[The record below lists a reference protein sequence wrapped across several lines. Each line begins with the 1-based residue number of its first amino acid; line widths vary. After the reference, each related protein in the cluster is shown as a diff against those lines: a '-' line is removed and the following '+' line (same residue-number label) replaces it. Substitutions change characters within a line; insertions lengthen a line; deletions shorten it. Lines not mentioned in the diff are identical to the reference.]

1 MSLRIIIKDAGGSRP
16 LNEGEL
22 PLHIGSS
29 TSADIRIHGALSSTS
44 VALIGVLDDRAFVQ
58 PTGGAETVK
67 VDGEEIATTTW
78 LADGNILTVGGIEVR
93 CHANDDQMQLEVAH
107 PEATYQTL
115 PPDLEAEKAT
125 AEETITPIRTRR
137 AATARG
143 GPEDRRRKIVQS
155 SVYGALGLLAAFAFY
170 IFSAKPVLIETDP
183 DYAEIEIAG
192 GLLKLQVGGRYLLR
206 QGNYTVTMTAAG
218 YVSLE
223 EEITVGSADNQEF
236 EFNLE
241 KLPGR
246 ISITTRQNVTG
257 EVWVDGELIGETP
270 TDELPLK
277 AGSYEVRIR
286 TERYLEFIE
295 ILEVEGRDVQQI
307 LEAELVPG
315 WADISFSTVPPGAT
329 ISADGDELGLTPD
342 TVEILAGVHEL
353 LLYKP
358 GYKEWR
364 QPLTVV
370 ANQPEEFANIQL
382 EEADSILSIS
392 SSPAGAAVTLDGRFR
407 GTTPLSVELS
417 KGATYKIRLTKAGY
431 EAASRAIDVDDS
443 EDRSLAVELRPRIG
457 IVKIVSDPPDAE
469 LIIDGRRRGNASQ
482 ELSLTAT
489 AHRIEIR
496 KDGFVP
502 FVTEVTP
509 KPGFPQYLEVNLLTP
524 DEAVLASMPPV
535 ITTSQ
540 GMSLRLI
547 QPGAFMMGAPR
558 REQGRRAN
566 EVQRSVKLTRYFYI
580 SVQEVTN
587 RDFREFRPTHTS
599 GAERF
604 RELAADQHPAVFLS
618 WRDAALYCNW
628 LSDKEGLPPAYKID
642 GRNIALIDPLTTSY
656 RLPTEAEWVWVA
668 RYGGVGEALRYPW
681 GATMPPTRNSGN
693 YADRSAEV
701 FVDTALSVY
710 DDGYPL
716 TAPVGKF
723 SPNLAGI
730 YDLGGNVAEWVH
742 DVYVVNSTFPGQVE
756 LDPMGPNEGQYRVI
770 RGSGWRHST
779 ISQLRVS
786 YRDFGDRGRLDV
798 GFRIARY
805 ADTVT
810 K

>member
-1 MSLRIIIKDAGGSRP
+1 MSLRITIKDDGGSRL

-22 PLHIGSS
+22 PLRIGSS
-29 TSADIRIHGALSSTS
+29 TSADIRVPGALSSTS
-44 VALIGVLDDRAFVQ
+44 VALIGVLDERAFVQ
-58 PTGGAETVK
+58 PTGGTETVT
-67 VDGEEIATTTW
+67 VDGEEITGTTW
-78 LADGNILTVGGIEVR
+78 LADGSILSVGGIEVR
-93 CHANDDQMQLEVAH
+93 CQVNDDQMQLEVAY
-107 PEATYQTL
+107 PEASYQTV
-115 PPDLEAEKAT
+115 PPDLEAEKAV

-137 AATARG
+137 ARTVPG
-143 GPEDRRRKIVQS
+143 GPDERRRRIVQS
-155 SVYGALGLLAAFAFY
+155 SVYGALALLAAFAFY

-183 DYAEIEIAG
+183 DYAEIEIG
-192 GLLKLQVGGRYLLR
+192 GGFLKLQVGGRYLLR
-206 QGNYTVTMTAAG
+206 QGAYTVTMTAAG

-223 EEITVGSADNQEF
+223 QEITIGSADNQEF

-246 ISITTRQNVTG
+246 ITITTRQLVPG

-270 TDELPLK
+270 TDEFPLK
-277 AGSYEVRIR
+277 AGSYELRIR
-286 TERYLEFIE
+286 AERYLEFIQL
-295 ILEVEGRDVQQI
+295 LEVEGRDVRQNVA
-307 LEAELVPG
+307 AELVPG
-315 WADISFSTVPPGAT
+315 WANVSFSTVPPGAT
-329 ISADGDELGLTPD
+329 ISADGDELGQTPD
-342 TVEILAGVHEL
+342 TVELMAGMHEL

-382 EEADSILSIS
+382 EEADSILSVA
-392 SSPAGAAVTLDGRFR
+392 SSPTGAAVTVDGRFR

-417 KGATYKIRLTKAGY
+417 KGASYDIRLTKAGY
-431 EAASRAIDVDDS
+431 EAANRAIDVDDS
-443 EDRSLAVELRPRIG
+443 KDRSLTIELRPRIG
-457 IVKIVSDPPDAE
+457 IVTIVSDPPDAE
-469 LIIDGRRRGNASQ
+469 LIVDGRRRGNASQ
-482 ELSLTAT
+482 ELRLTAT

-496 KDGFVP
+496 KNGFEP
-502 FVTEVTP
+502 FVIEVTP

-524 DEAVLASMPPV
+524 EEAVLASMVPV

-540 GMSLRLI
+540 GMSMRLI

-558 REQGRRAN
+558 RQQGRRAN
-566 EVQRSVKLTRYFYI
+566 EVQRSVELTRYFYI

-599 GAERF
+599 GAERY
-604 RELAADQHPAVFLS
+604 RELAADRHPAVFMS
-618 WRDAALYCNW
+618 WKDAALYCNW
-628 LSDKEGLPPAYKID
+628 LSNKEGLSPAYKID
-642 GRNIALIDPLTTSY
+642 GRTVALIDPPTTGY

-668 RYGGVGEALRYPW
+668 RYGGVGEAHRYPW
-681 GATMPPTRNSGN
+681 GDSMPPARNSGN
-693 YADRSAEV
+693 YADISAEV
-701 FVDTALSVY
+701 FVDAALSVY

-723 SPNLAGI
+723 PPNPAGI

-742 DVYVVNSTFPGQVE
+742 DVYVVNSTFPGQAEV
-756 LDPMGPNEGQYRVI
+756 DPVGPDEGQYRVI

-805 ADTVT
+805 ADTVM

>member
-1 MSLRIIIKDAGGSRP
+1 MSLRITIKDDGGSRL
-16 LNEGEL
+16 LNEAEL
-22 PLHIGSS
+22 PLRIGSS
-29 TSADIRIHGALSSTS
+29 TSADIRIPGALSSTS
-44 VALIGVLDDRAFVQ
+44 IALIGVLDERAFVQ
-58 PTGGAETVK
+58 PTGGTETVT
-67 VDGEEIATTTW
+67 VDDEEITSTTW
-78 LADGNILTVGGIEVR
+78 LADGSILSVGGIEVR
-93 CHANDDQMQLEVAH
+93 CHVNDDQMQLEVAY
-107 PEATYQTL
+107 PEASYQTL
-115 PPDLEAEKAT
+115 PPDLEAEKAA

-137 AATARG
+137 ARTAPG
-143 GPEDRRRKIVQS
+143 GADERRRKIVQS
-155 SVYGALGLLAAFAFY
+155 SVYGALALLAAFAFY
-170 IFSAKPVLIETDP
+170 IFSSKPVLIETDP

-192 GLLKLQVGGRYLLR
+192 GFLKLRVGGRYLLW
-206 QGNYTVTMTAAG
+206 QGDYTVTMTAAG

-223 EEITVGSADNQEF
+223 QEITIGSADNQEF
-236 EFNLE
+236 EFHLE

-246 ISITTRQNVTG
+246 ITITTRQLVSG
-257 EVWVDGELIGETP
+257 EVWIDGELIGETP
-270 TDELPLK
+270 TDEFPLK
-277 AGSYEVRIR
+277 AGSYELRIR
-286 TERYLEFIE
+286 AERYLEFIQL
-295 ILEVEGRDVQQI
+295 LEVEGRDVQQT

-315 WADISFSTVPPGAT
+315 WANVSFSTVPPGAT
-329 ISADGDELGLTPD
+329 ISADGDELGQTPD
-342 TVEILAGVHEL
+342 TVEIMAGLHEL

-382 EEADSILSIS
+382 EEADSILSVA
-392 SSPAGAAVTLDGRFR
+392 SSPTGAAVTVDGRFR

-417 KGATYKIRLTKAGY
+417 KGASYAIRLTKAGY
-431 EAASRAIDVDDS
+431 EVANRAIDVDDS
-443 EDRSLAVELRPRIG
+443 KDRSLTIELRPRIG
-457 IVKIVSDPPDAE
+457 IVTIVSDPPDAE
-469 LIIDGRRRGNASQ
+469 LIVDGRRRGNASQ
-482 ELSLTAT
+482 ELRLTAT

-496 KDGFVP
+496 KNGFEP
-502 FVTEVTP
+502 FVIEVTP

-524 DEAVLASMPPV
+524 EEAVLASMVPV

-540 GMSLRLI
+540 GMSMRLI

-558 REQGRRAN
+558 RQQGRRAN
-566 EVQRSVKLTRYFYI
+566 EVQRSVELTRYFYI

-599 GAERF
+599 GAERY
-604 RELAADQHPAVFLS
+604 RELAADRHPAVFMS
-618 WRDAALYCNW
+618 WKDAALYCNW
-628 LSDKEGLPPAYKID
+628 LSNKEGLSPAYKID
-642 GRNIALIDPLTTSY
+642 GRTVALIDPPTTGY

-668 RYGGVGEALRYPW
+668 RYSGVGEAHRYPW
-681 GATMPPTRNSGN
+681 GDSMPPARNSGN
-693 YADRSAEV
+693 YADISAEV
-701 FVDTALSVY
+701 FVDAALSVY

-723 SPNLAGI
+723 PPNPAGI

-742 DVYVVNSTFPGQVE
+742 DVYVVNSTFPGQAEV
-756 LDPMGPNEGQYRVI
+756 DPVGPDEGQYRVI

-805 ADTVT
+805 ADTVM

>member
-1 MSLRIIIKDAGGSRP
+1 MSLRITIKDDGGSRL
-16 LNEGEL
+16 LNEAEL
-22 PLHIGSS
+22 PLRIGSS
-29 TSADIRIHGALSSTS
+29 TSADIRIPGALSSTS
-44 VALIGVLDDRAFVQ
+44 IALIGVLDERAFVQ
-58 PTGGAETVK
+58 PTGGTETVT
-67 VDGEEIATTTW
+67 VDDEEITSTTW
-78 LADGNILTVGGIEVR
+78 LADGSILSVGGIEVR
-93 CHANDDQMQLEVAH
+93 CHVNDDQMQLEVAY
-107 PEATYQTL
+107 PEASYQTL
-115 PPDLEAEKAT
+115 PPDLEAEKAA

-137 AATARG
+137 ARTVTG
-143 GPEDRRRKIVQS
+143 GPDERRRRIVQS
-155 SVYGALGLLAAFAFY
+155 SVYGALALLAAFAFY

-192 GLLKLQVGGRYLLR
+192 GFLKLQVGGRYLLR
-206 QGNYTVTMTAAG
+206 QGDYTVTMTAAG

-223 EEITVGSADNQEF
+223 QEITIGSADNQEF

-246 ISITTRQNVTG
+246 ITITTRQLVPG

-270 TDELPLK
+270 TDEFPLK
-277 AGSYEVRIR
+277 AGSYELRIR
-286 TERYLEFIE
+286 AERYLEFIQL
-295 ILEVEGRDVQQI
+295 LEVEGRDVQQT

-315 WADISFSTVPPGAT
+315 WANVSFSTVPPGAT
-329 ISADGDELGLTPD
+329 ISADGDELGQTPD
-342 TVEILAGVHEL
+342 TVEIMAGVHEL

-382 EEADSILSIS
+382 EEADSILSVA
-392 SSPAGAAVTLDGRFR
+392 SSPTGAAVTVDGRFR

-417 KGATYKIRLTKAGY
+417 KGASYDIRLTKAGY
-431 EAASRAIDVDDS
+431 EAANRAIDVDDS
-443 EDRSLAVELRPRIG
+443 KDRSLTIELRPRIG
-457 IVKIVSDPPDAE
+457 IVTIVSDPPDAE
-469 LIIDGRRRGNASQ
+469 LIVDGRRRGNASQ

-496 KDGFVP
+496 KNGFEP
-502 FVTEVTP
+502 FVIEVTP

-524 DEAVLASMPPV
+524 EEAVLASMVPV

-540 GMSLRLI
+540 GMSMRLI

-558 REQGRRAN
+558 RQQGRRAN
-566 EVQRSVKLTRYFYI
+566 EVQRSVELTRYFYI

-599 GAERF
+599 GAERY
-604 RELAADQHPAVFLS
+604 RELAADRHPAVFLS
-618 WRDAALYCNW
+618 WKDAALYCNW
-628 LSDKEGLPPAYKID
+628 LSNKEGLSPAYKID
-642 GRNIALIDPLTTSY
+642 GRTVALIDPPTTGY

-668 RYGGVGEALRYPW
+668 RYGGVGESHRYPW
-681 GATMPPTRNSGN
+681 GDSMPPARNSGN
-693 YADRSAEV
+693 YADISAEV
-701 FVDTALSVY
+701 FVDAALSVY

-723 SPNLAGI
+723 PPNPAGI

-742 DVYVVNSTFPGQVE
+742 DVYVVNSTFPGQAE
-756 LDPMGPNEGQYRVI
+756 LDPVGPDEGQYRVI

-805 ADTVT
+805 ADTVM

>member
-1 MSLRIIIKDAGGSRP
+1 MSLRITIKDDGGSRL
-16 LNEGEL
+16 LNEAEL
-22 PLHIGSS
+22 PLRIGSS
-29 TSADIRIHGALSSTS
+29 TSADIRVPGALSSTS
-44 VALIGVLDDRAFVQ
+44 IALIGVLDERAFVQ
-58 PTGGAETVK
+58 STGGTETVT
-67 VDGEEIATTTW
+67 VDGEEITGTTW
-78 LADGNILTVGGIEVR
+78 LADGSILSVGGIEVR
-93 CHANDDQMQLEVAH
+93 CHVNDDQMQLEVAY
-107 PEATYQTL
+107 PEASYQTL
-115 PPDLEAEKAT
+115 PPDLEAEKAA

-137 AATARG
+137 ARTAPG
-143 GPEDRRRKIVQS
+143 GPDERRRRIVQS
-155 SVYGALGLLAAFAFY
+155 SVYGALALLAAFAFY

-192 GLLKLQVGGRYLLR
+192 GFLKLQVGGRYLLR
-206 QGNYTVTMTAAG
+206 QGDYTVTMTAAG

-223 EEITVGSADNQEF
+223 QEITIGSADNQEF

-246 ISITTRQNVTG
+246 ITITTRQLVPG

-270 TDELPLK
+270 TDEFPLK
-277 AGSYEVRIR
+277 AGSYELRIR
-286 TERYLEFIE
+286 AERYLEFIQL
-295 ILEVEGRDVQQI
+295 LEVEGRDVRQI
-307 LEAELVPG
+307 VEAELVPG
-315 WADISFSTVPPGAT
+315 WANVSFSTVPPGAT
-329 ISADGDELGLTPD
+329 ISADGDELGQTPD
-342 TVEILAGVHEL
+342 TVEIMAGVHEL

-382 EEADSILSIS
+382 EEADSILSVA
-392 SSPAGAAVTLDGRFR
+392 SSPTGAAVTVDGRFR

-417 KGATYKIRLTKAGY
+417 KGASYDIRLTKAGY
-431 EAASRAIDVDDS
+431 EAANRAIEVDDS
-443 EDRSLAVELRPRIG
+443 KDRSLTIELRPRIG
-457 IVKIVSDPPDAE
+457 IVTIVSDPPDAE
-469 LIIDGRRRGNASQ
+469 LIVDGRRRGNASQ

-496 KDGFVP
+496 KNGFEP
-502 FVTEVTP
+502 FVIEVTP

-524 DEAVLASMPPV
+524 EEAVLASMVPV

-540 GMSLRLI
+540 GMSMRLI

-558 REQGRRAN
+558 RQQGRRAN
-566 EVQRSVKLTRYFYI
+566 EVQRSVELTRYFYI

-599 GAERF
+599 GAERY
-604 RELAADQHPAVFLS
+604 RELAADRHPAVFLS
-618 WRDAALYCNW
+618 WKDAALYCNW
-628 LSDKEGLPPAYKID
+628 LSNKEGLSPAYKID
-642 GRNIALIDPLTTSY
+642 GRTVALIDPPTTGY

-668 RYGGVGEALRYPW
+668 RYSGVGEAHRYPW
-681 GATMPPTRNSGN
+681 GDSMPPARNSGN
-693 YADRSAEV
+693 YADISAEV
-701 FVDTALSVY
+701 FVDAALSVY

-723 SPNLAGI
+723 PPNPAGI

-742 DVYVVNSTFPGQVE
+742 DVYVVNSTFPGQAE
-756 LDPMGPNEGQYRVI
+756 LDPVGPDEGQYRVI

-805 ADTVT
+805 ADTVM

>member
-1 MSLRIIIKDAGGSRP
+1 MSLRITIKDDGGSRL
-16 LNEGEL
+16 LNEAEL
-22 PLHIGSS
+22 PLRIGSS
-29 TSADIRIHGALSSTS
+29 TSADIRVPGALSSTS
-44 VALIGVLDDRAFVQ
+44 IALIGVLDERAFVQ
-58 PTGGAETVK
+58 PTGGTETVT
-67 VDGEEIATTTW
+67 VDGEEITGTTW
-78 LADGNILTVGGIEVR
+78 LADGSILSVGGIEVR
-93 CHANDDQMQLEVAH
+93 CHVNDDQMQLEVSY
-107 PEATYQTL
+107 PEVSYQTL
-115 PPDLEAEKAT
+115 PPDLEAEKAV

-137 AATARG
+137 ARTVTG
-143 GPEDRRRKIVQS
+143 GADERRRRIVQS
-155 SVYGALGLLAAFAFY
+155 SVYGALALLAAFAFY

-192 GLLKLQVGGRYLLR
+192 GFLKLQVGGRYLLR
-206 QGNYTVTMTAAG
+206 QGDYTVTMTAAG

-223 EEITVGSADNQEF
+223 QEITIGSADNQEF

-246 ISITTRQNVTG
+246 ITITTRQLVPG

-270 TDELPLK
+270 TDEFSLK
-277 AGSYEVRIR
+277 AGSYELRIR
-286 TERYLEFIE
+286 AERYLEFIQL
-295 ILEVEGRDVQQI
+295 LEVEGRDVQQT

-315 WADISFSTVPPGAT
+315 WANVSFSTVPSGAT
-329 ISADGDELGLTPD
+329 ISADGDELGQTPD
-342 TVEILAGVHEL
+342 TVEIMAGVHEL

-382 EEADSILSIS
+382 EEADSILSVA
-392 SSPAGAAVTLDGRFR
+392 SSPTGAAVTVDGRFR

-417 KGATYKIRLTKAGY
+417 KGASYDIRLTKAGY
-431 EAASRAIDVDDS
+431 EAANRAIDVDDS
-443 EDRSLAVELRPRIG
+443 KDRSLTIELRPRIG
-457 IVKIVSDPPDAE
+457 IVTIVSDPPDAE
-469 LIIDGRRRGNASQ
+469 LIVDGRRRGNASQ

-496 KDGFVP
+496 KNGFEP
-502 FVTEVTP
+502 FVIEVTP

-524 DEAVLASMPPV
+524 EEAVLASMVPV

-540 GMSLRLI
+540 GMSMRLI

-558 REQGRRAN
+558 RQQGRRAN
-566 EVQRSVKLTRYFYI
+566 EVQRSVELTRYFYI

-599 GAERF
+599 GAERY
-604 RELAADQHPAVFLS
+604 RELAADRHPAVFLR
-618 WRDAALYCNW
+618 WKDAALYCNW
-628 LSDKEGLPPAYKID
+628 LSNKEGLSPAYKID
-642 GRNIALIDPLTTSY
+642 GRTVALIDPPTTGY

-668 RYGGVGEALRYPW
+668 RYGGIGEAHRYPW
-681 GATMPPTRNSGN
+681 GDSMPPARNSGN
-693 YADRSAEV
+693 YADISAEV
-701 FVDTALSVY
+701 FVDAALSVY

-723 SPNLAGI
+723 PPNPAGI

-742 DVYVVNSTFPGQVE
+742 DVYVVNSTFPGQAE
-756 LDPMGPNEGQYRVI
+756 LDPVGPDEGQYRVI

-805 ADTVT
+805 ADTVM

>member
-1 MSLRIIIKDAGGSRP
+1 MSLRIIIKDDGGSRL

-22 PLHIGSS
+22 PLRIGSS
-29 TSADIRIHGALSSTS
+29 TSADIRVPGALSSTS
-44 VALIGVLDDRAFVQ
+44 VALIGVLDERAFVQ
-58 PTGGAETVK
+58 PTGGTETVT
-67 VDGEEIATTTW
+67 VDGEEIAGTTW
-78 LADGNILTVGGIEVR
+78 LADGSILSVGGIEVR
-93 CHANDDQMQLEVAH
+93 CHVNDDQMQLEVAY
-107 PEATYQTL
+107 PEASYQTL
-115 PPDLEAEKAT
+115 PPDLEAEKAA

-137 AATARG
+137 ARTVTG
-143 GPEDRRRKIVQS
+143 GPDERRRRIVQS
-155 SVYGALGLLAAFAFY
+155 SVYGALALLAAFAFY

-192 GLLKLQVGGRYLLR
+192 GFLKLRVGGRYLLR
-206 QGNYTVTMTAAG
+206 QGDYTVIMTAAG

-223 EEITVGSADNQEF
+223 QEITIGSADNQEF
-236 EFNLE
+236 EFHLE

-246 ISITTRQNVTG
+246 ITITTRQLVPG

-270 TDELPLK
+270 TDEFSLK
-277 AGSYEVRIR
+277 AGSYELRIR
-286 TERYLEFIE
+286 AERYLEFIQL
-295 ILEVEGRDVQQI
+295 LEVEGRDVQQT

-315 WADISFSTVPPGAT
+315 WANVSFSTVPPGAT
-329 ISADGDELGLTPD
+329 ISADGDELGQTPD
-342 TVEILAGVHEL
+342 TVEIMAGVHEL

-382 EEADSILSIS
+382 EEADSILSVA
-392 SSPAGAAVTLDGRFR
+392 SSPTGAAVTVDGRFR

-417 KGATYKIRLTKAGY
+417 KGASYDIRLTKAGY
-431 EAASRAIDVDDS
+431 EAANRAIDVDDS
-443 EDRSLAVELRPRIG
+443 KDRSLTIELRPRIG
-457 IVKIVSDPPDAE
+457 IVTIVSDPPDAE
-469 LIIDGRRRGNASQ
+469 LIVDGRRRGNASQ

-496 KDGFVP
+496 KNGFEP
-502 FVTEVTP
+502 FVIEVTP

-524 DEAVLASMPPV
+524 EEAVLASMVPV

-540 GMSLRLI
+540 GMSMRLI

-558 REQGRRAN
+558 RQQGRRAN
-566 EVQRSVKLTRYFYI
+566 EVQRSVELTRYFYI

-587 RDFREFRPTHTS
+587 HDFREFRPTHTS
-599 GAERF
+599 GAERY
-604 RELAADQHPAVFLS
+604 RELAADRHPAVFLS
-618 WRDAALYCNW
+618 WKDAALYCNW
-628 LSDKEGLPPAYKID
+628 LSDKEGLSPAYKID
-642 GRNIALIDPLTTSY
+642 GRTVALIDPPTTGY

-668 RYGGVGEALRYPW
+668 RYGGVGEAHRYPW
-681 GATMPPTRNSGN
+681 GDTMPPARNSGN
-693 YADRSAEV
+693 YADISAEV
-701 FVDTALSVY
+701 FVDAALSVY

-723 SPNLAGI
+723 PPNPAGI
-730 YDLGGNVAEWVH
+730 YDIGGNVAEWVH
-742 DVYVVNSTFPGQVE
+742 DVYVVNTTFPGQVE
-756 LDPMGPNEGQYRVI
+756 LDPVGPDEGQYRVI

-786 YRDFGDRGRLDV
+786 YRDFGNRGRLDV